1 MIKDV
6 SNYIEDLVNK
16 MDISINGK
24 YNSLEEYTEVCDSKY
39 ARIGKY
45 VTDEANEQFL
55 ITEIN
60 PDKWIKAGTSNGKL
74 MLPKPYFLSGTRI
87 SANREWTIST
97 NDLTQKTPIVWLL
110 SDIRY
115 FQYGRGSVFDWESE
129 VRLFFLDEGD
139 AVNYYSAD
147 YVSNV
152 VNPMSRLADLFIQA
166 VKEDRQYKTLEQ
178 YELINFTRFGTED
191 QQGVIQNIL
200 DANLSGVE
208 LRISLT
214 KYKEN
219 CKC

>member
-1 MIKDV
+1 MIKDI
-6 SNYIEDLVNK
+6 SNFIEDLVNK
-16 MDISINGK
+16 IDNTMVGK
-24 YNSLEEYTEVCDSKY
+24 YDPINEYTTVCDSKY
-39 ARIGKY
+39 SRIGKY
-45 VTDEANEQFL
+45 ITNEAQDEFL
-55 ITEIN
+55 ITDLD
-60 PDKWIKAGTSNGKL
+60 PDKWIKAGTSDGIL
-74 MLPKPYFLSGTRI
+74 SLQKPYFLSGTRI

-97 NDLTQKTPIVWLL
+97 ADLTKKTPIIWLL
-110 SDIRY
+110 SDVRY
-115 FQYGRGSVFDWESE
+115 FQYGRGSVYDWESE

-152 VNPMSRLADLFIQA
+152 VNPMSRLADLFIEA
-166 VKEDRQYKTLEQ
+166 VNKDRQYKTLDQ

-191 QQGVIQNIL
+191 PKGYIQNIL

>member
-1 MIKDV
+1 MIKDI
-6 SNYIEDLVNK
+6 SNFIEDLVNK
-16 MDISINGK
+16 IDNTMVGK
-24 YNSLEEYTEVCDSKY
+24 YDPINEYTTVCDSKY
-39 ARIGKY
+39 SRIGKY
-45 VTDEANEQFL
+45 VTDEAQDEFL
-55 ITEIN
+55 ITDLD
-60 PDKWIKAGTSNGKL
+60 PDKWIKAGTSDGIL
-74 MLPKPYFLSGTRI
+74 SLQKPYFLSGTRI

-97 NDLTQKTPIVWLL
+97 ADLTKKTPIIWLL
-110 SDIRY
+110 SDVRY
-115 FQYGRGSVFDWESE
+115 FQYGRGSVYDWESE

-152 VNPMSRLADLFIQA
+152 VNPMSRLADLFIEA
-166 VKEDRQYKTLEQ
+166 VNKDRQYKTLDQ
-178 YELINFTRFGTED
+178 YEMINFTRFGAED
-191 QQGVIQNIL
+191 PKGYIQNIL